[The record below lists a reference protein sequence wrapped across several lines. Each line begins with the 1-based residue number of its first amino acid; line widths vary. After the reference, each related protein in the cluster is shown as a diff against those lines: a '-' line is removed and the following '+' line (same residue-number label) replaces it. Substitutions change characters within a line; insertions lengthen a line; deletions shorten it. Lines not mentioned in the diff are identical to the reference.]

1 VKLAKQNIRRVFMV
15 DDDADIRKICN
26 VSLSSVGGWEVTLAA
41 SGPEALEKLAIQKPD
56 VILLDVMMPGMDGPT
71 TYAKIKELPGGADVP
86 VILITAKVQQHE
98 LEKYTKLG
106 VAGVIMKPFDP
117 MTLPNQ
123 VISLLDSWYEAT
135 AHRKFKMP

>member
-1 VKLAKQNIRRVFMV
+1 MV

-26 VSLSSVGGWEVTLAA
+26 VSLASVGGWEVTLAA
-41 SGPEALEKLAIQKPD
+41 SGPEALEKLAQEKPD

-71 TYAKIKELPGGADVP
+71 TYAKIKELPGCNDLP

-117 MTLPNQ
+117 MKLPDQ
-123 VISLLDSWYEAT
+123 VLTLLDSWYESINPPT
-135 AHRKFKMP
+135 ASL

>member
-1 VKLAKQNIRRVFMV
+1 MV

-41 SGPEALEKLAIQKPD
+41 SGPEALEKLATEKPD

-71 TYAKIKELPGGADVP
+71 TYTKIRELPGGSDLP

-117 MTLPNQ
+117 MTLPQQ
-123 VISLLDSWYEAT
+123 VVSLLDSWYEAAAT
-135 AHRKFKMP
+135 RKP